1 MKKRIILSTALI
13 ILASFC
19 FAEANGQSGPIVLK
33 AGDSFTVTLR
43 ANASTGYQ
51 WQLKTPLDESIL
63 QLIDSKYIPYKSRRI
78 GADGKQLWTFKAL
91 KAGQVTIFFKYVRS
105 WEKDTPPQREQSI
118 KIIVK

>member
-1 MKKRIILSTALI
+1 MKKRIILGTALI
-13 ILASFC
+13 ILASFY
-19 FAEANGQSGPIVLK
+19 FARANGQSEPIVLK

-91 KAGQVTIFFKYVRS
+91 KTGQATIFFKYVRS
-105 WEKDTPPQREQSI
+105 WEKDLPPQREQSI

>member
-1 MKKRIILSTALI
+1 MKKRIILGTALI
-13 ILASFC
+13 ILASFY
-19 FAEANGQSGPIVLK
+19 FARANGQSEPIVLK